1 MRIKKQVDR
10 SRLIAAAMGKI
21 QCDLTINNIR
31 LFNSITGEI
40 YPASV
45 DVCDGMVVRVRTQ
58 GEDAIMPAKSVYEGN
73 GNILA
78 PGFIDTHMHCES
90 TMMIPENFSRAVVPW
105 GTTTVCT
112 DPHEICNVEGVEG
125 VEFMLENGKKSKM
138 RHYVLAPSC
147 VPAVPGLEDTGAEIF
162 AAEVGKMLDM
172 PDVVGIA
179 EIMDY
184 VGVYND
190 NERMHTI
197 IDEGFKRD
205 MFLQG
210 HAPLATGKE
219 LAAYKVGGPASDH
232 ESKTKE
238 EIIEKVRNGIH
249 VNLRASSITD
259 ELSELLEGLKGMRFY
274 DFVSICTDDVHAKD
288 LLTVGHINAV
298 VKKAIEWGLDPRD
311 AYKMAT
317 LNAAREYSFG
327 DLGAIAPGYIADM
340 QILKELDGNQPL
352 AVFIEGELVA
362 ENGEYIAD
370 DKDAVVNI
378 PFKNSVNMNQ
388 LNSIEDF
395 MLKAPEGCGDFVET
409 LVISAERGGGI
420 IRKGEWV
427 KVPVVNGYVNLD
439 NVDDLQF
446 VLIANRYGTGSKT
459 VAVMRD
465 FGIKHGAIAS
475 TVSHD
480 SHNFTVMFKDAS
492 DALIAAQTLKEC
504 GGGMVAVNNGEVL
517 SVLPLPVAGLMS
529 PLPCKEL
536 AANIEE
542 TQNAMLGLCDDKMS
556 LLKVAVYCL
565 TVLPGLIITDKGLIY
580 GLTQEFAEQ
589 FR

>member
-10 SRLIAAAMGKI
+10 SKLIAAAMGKI
-21 QCDLTINNIR
+21 PCDLTINNIR

-45 DVCDGMVVRVRTQ
+45 DVYDGMVVRVRTE
-58 GEDAIMPAKSVYEGN
+58 GEEAIMPAKEVYEGN

-90 TMMIPENFSRAVVPW
+90 TMMIPENFGRAAVPW

-112 DPHEICNVEGVEG
+112 DPHEICNVKGVDG
-125 VEFMLENGKKSKM
+125 VKFMLENGKKSKL
-138 RHYVLAPSC
+138 RQYVLAPSC
-147 VPAVPGLEDTGAEIF
+147 VPAVPGLEETGAEIF
-162 AAEVGKMLDM
+162 AEDVGEMLDL
-172 PDVVGIA
+172 PGVVGIA

-190 NERMHTI
+190 AERMHTI
-197 IDEGFKRD
+197 VDEGIKRN

-219 LAAYKVGGPASDH
+219 LAAYRVGGPKSDH
-232 ESKTKE
+232 ESKTRE
-238 EIIEKVRNGIH
+238 EVLEKLRNGIH

-259 ELSELLEGLKGMRFY
+259 QLGELLEGLKTIRFY
-274 DFVSICTDDVHAKD
+274 DFVSICTDDVHAAD

-311 AYKMAT
+311 VYKMAT
-317 LNAAREYSFG
+317 LNAAREYSFE

-340 QILKELDGNQPL
+340 QILKELDGSQPL

-362 ENGEYIAD
+362 ENGEYIAE
-370 DKDAVVNI
+370 DKDAKVDV
-378 PFKNSVNMNQ
+378 PFENSVNLEQ
-388 LNSIEDF
+388 LNNIEDF
-395 MLKAPEGCGDFVET
+395 MLKAPEGCGDSVET
-409 LVISAERGGGI
+409 LVIVGDPSGGI
-420 IRKGEWV
+420 IRNGEWM
-427 KVPVVNGYVNLD
+427 KVPVVDGYVNLD
-439 NVDDLQF
+439 SCDDLQF

-459 VAVMRD
+459 IAVMKD

-492 DALIAAQTLKEC
+492 DALIAAKALKEC
-504 GGGMVAVNNGEVL
+504 GGGMVAVNGGEIL
-517 SVLPLPVAGLMS
+517 SLLPLPVAGLMS
-529 PLPCKEL
+529 TLPCEEL
-536 AANIEE
+536 AKNIEE
-542 TQNAMLGLCDDKMS
+542 TQEAMLSLCDDKMG

-565 TVLPGLIITDKGLIY
+565 TVLPGLIITDKGLIW
-580 GLTQEFAEQ
+580 GLTQEFTEQ